1 MPYLGNELAT
11 QFQAFVTQT
20 ITGDGSTSYTLD
32 RAVANGK
39 ELLVYIN
46 NVKQEEGSG
55 KSYTATGTTIAFSAA
70 VASTDSCYVVF
81 LGSAVQTVNPPD
93 ASIGSSQITNATLV
107 MPNKL
112 DMNGNEL
119 ILDADADTSIT
130 ADTDD
135 QIDIKVGGSDK
146 IRVDSSGRLLIGT
159 TTEGLADGDDLTVS
173 NSGAVGIT
181 IRSTDS
187 GQNNLYFSDATSGAG
202 EYAGYVTYE
211 HASDAMRFGTGGT
224 QRMRINSNGTV
235 GISTDGS
242 NFTTSGDS
250 GGGLVRGFT
259 VQHDSAT
266 NFAAEFRSEGNNANR
281 YGITIAYGA
290 DDNHS
295 STAIAISFLDGDG
308 TSQGSITSTNG
319 TVNYGAFTANH
330 DCYLPDADKQT
341 GYPYGTL
348 LECVGTTYKKS
359 VGTGTTLERGIQYNV
374 QKTSSKGTNAVMGAY
389 ANRYSTFYEHGDT
402 IPEGKVIG
410 DEKVVDKPLHQVY
423 ILGDGHILCNNSG
436 GNISIGDFIV
446 ASATAG
452 IGMKADAS
460 GMACGIARENI
471 SFSSSSE
478 TKLVAVEYGLRQYI
492 HS

>member
-1 MPYLGNELAT
+1 MPRS
-11 QFQAFVTQT
+11 T
-20 ITGDGSTSYTLD
+20 IKGPQDGAITF
-32 RAVANGK
+32 N
-39 ELLVYIN
+39 
-46 NVKQEEGSG
+46 EGSADVDFRVESDG
-55 KSYTATGTTIAFSAA
+55 NANMFIVDGGQSKVGIGVSPAKGMLHIQPSARTTNFDPSDHTTYADIYVHNPTDDDTCASGIAF
-70 VASTDSCYVVF
+70 
-81 LGSAVQTVNPPD
+81 
-93 ASIGSSQITNATLV
+93 AT
-107 MPNKL
+107 
-112 DMNGNEL
+112 
-119 ILDADADTSIT
+119 
-130 ADTDD
+130 
-135 QIDIKVGGSDK
+135 
-146 IRVDSSGRLLIGT
+146 
-159 TTEGLADGDDLTVS
+159 
-173 NSGAVGIT
+173 
-181 IRSTDS
+181 
-187 GQNNLYFSDATSGAG
+187 DATSFDNGASG
-202 EYAGYVTYE
+202 IAVVSQSGDSESELHLITRPNGAV
-211 HASDAMRFGTGGT
+211 AKSVLMISSR
-224 QRMRINSNGTV
+224 GTV
-235 GISTDGS
+235 GINTDTATNA
-242 NFTTSGDS
+242 NFTTTGDT
-250 GGGLVRGFT
+250 GDGLLRGLT

-266 NFAAEFRSEGNNANR
+266 NFVAEFRSEGNNANR
-281 YGITIAYGA
+281 YGIIIEYGA

-295 STAIAISFLDGDG
+295 STATAITFNDGDG
-308 TSQGSITSTNG
+308 TTQGSITSTNG

-348 LECVGTTYKKS
+348 LECIGTTYKKS

-402 IPEGKVIG
+402 LPVYEDGDTIPEGKKIGDEKKVIG

-436 GNISIGDFIV
+436 GNISIGDFII

>member
-1 MPYLGNELAT
+1 MGT
-11 QFQAFVTQT
+11 IFVDN
-20 ITGDGSTSYTLD
+20 IKDNVGGKEINIGDGSLSVTSDGKVGINTTSPSDDLEITTSADEKGLTLKTTSNI
-32 RAVANGK
+32 RP
-39 ELLVYIN
+39 YIN
-46 NVKQEEGSG
+46 LESNR
-55 KSYTATGTTIAFSAA
+55 SAA
-70 VASTDSCYVVF
+70 GNNLAQINFLWNGTKVASI
-81 LGSAVQTVNPPD
+81 LGVA
-93 ASIGSSQITNATLV
+93 GS
-107 MPNKL
+107 
-112 DMNGNEL
+112 
-119 ILDADADTSIT
+119 DTSNKDDAHLIFAT
-130 ADTDD
+130 AAAGSPT
-135 QIDIKVGGSDK
+135 QI
-146 IRVDSSGRLLIGT
+146 
-159 TTEGLADGDDLTVS
+159 
-173 NSGAVGIT
+173 
-181 IRSTDS
+181 
-187 GQNNLYFSDATSGAG
+187 
-202 EYAGYVTYE
+202 
-211 HASDAMRFGTGGT
+211 
-224 QRMRINSNGTV
+224 MRINNSGTV

-250 GGGLVRGFT
+250 GAGLLRGFT

-266 NFAAEFRSEGNNANR
+266 NFVAEFRSEGNNANR
-281 YGITIAYGA
+281 YGMIIAYGA

-295 STAIAISFLDGDG
+295 STATAIEFLDGDN
-308 TSQGSITSTNG
+308 TSQGKITSTNG

-348 LECVGTTYKKS
+348 LECVDTTYKKS

-389 ANRYSTFYEHGDT
+389 ANRYSTFYEQGDT

-423 ILGDGHILCNNSG
+423 VLGDGHILCNNSG
-436 GNISIGDFIV
+436 GNVSIGDFIV

-478 TKLVAVEYGLRQYI
+478 TKLVAVEFGLRQYI